1 MAHTELKPTARTT
14 GTTPGHAQ
22 QMTRTTPWYRDLRF
36 SFGVLAAPVFF
47 FSDQIVQIFAPGLAP
62 TTAAQLSQA
71 IQFISGAVLL
81 FPLSALIELVT
92 EYYEHNFLHRNDRY
106 GALLRAGLLHT
117 SFTNIAFLILMIFTL
132 REANSGSDAS
142 TLVRIVQVSIAGT
155 IVVSILFSLGI
166 AIFIGGWNIRRHGG
180 RMNFSK
186 ELSNQDSE
194 LITIAVVILSLPTL
208 ASILNVSPSFL
219 DNVVYKLPQTYVTS
233 LSVVISI
240 ILILIY
246 TSYFFWT
253 LLKLGDV
260 KKQTKE
266 DIEDDVIETLFRAIN
281 KVWVSRGEVS
291 LYDALR
297 APGVVYPDAEAQA
310 RDTQEI
316 QAQMDALDAGLEQE
330 AQEEDERA
338 RQLAE
343 ENARREQ
350 ARRRVFSLRAPLLL
364 LENILIAAIFI
375 VVSPLLAL
383 WRLVNRLYRLRRARQ
398 REEAVRKEVLDRLP
412 TDEVARREARDRRLG
427 LEAEDTL
434 RHEHLI
440 QVMARIGLLLLG
452 GGGAVF
458 VLDRM
463 ARSIEGGLVKGLG
476 LNPFF
481 VGFIVLPIAAG
492 LVDIVTATRKA
503 WRNDLQNTMAITV
516 GSAIQS
522 ALVVGPVILLLSRLP
537 FIALPD
543 INLVFG
549 LFILAVF
556 GLIAYFY
563 QIITVDG
570 ETTWFEGAQLL
581 GIFVAIAV
589 VVFFAQPVGQ

>member
-1 MAHTELKPTARTT
+1 MTQVDPKPTTRA
-14 GTTPGHAQ
+14 TPAPVE
-22 QMTRTTPWYRDLRF
+22 RVAKTTPWYRDLRF

-47 FSDQIVQIFAPGLAP
+47 FSDQIARFFAPGLAP
-62 TTAAQLSQA
+62 ANTAQVSQA
-71 IQFISGAVLL
+71 IQFISGAILL
-81 FPLSALIELVT
+81 FPLAALIELVT
-92 EYYEHNFLHRNDRY
+92 EYYEHNFRHRNDRN

-117 SFTNIAFLILMIFTL
+117 SFTNVAFLILMIFTL
-132 REANSGSDAS
+132 REANNSGSDAAN
-142 TLVRIVQVSIAGT
+142 LVRIVQVSIAGT
-155 IVVSILFSLGI
+155 IVVSILFSLGV
-166 AIFIGGWNIRRHGG
+166 AIFIGGLNIRHHGG

-186 ELSNQDSE
+186 ELSNQDAE
-194 LITIAVVILSLPTL
+194 LITIAVVILALPTL
-208 ASILNVSPSFL
+208 ASKLNVSPSFL
-219 DNVVYKLPQTYVTS
+219 DNVDYKLPKSYVTN

-240 ILILIY
+240 ILIFIY
-246 TSYFFWT
+246 VSYFFWT

-266 DIEDDVIETLFRAIN
+266 DVAGDVTETIFRAIN
-281 KVWVSRGEVS
+281 KVWVSRGEIS

-297 APGVVYPDAEAQA
+297 SPAVVYPDAETKA
-310 RDTQEI
+310 RDMQEI
-316 QAQMDALDAGLEQE
+316 QAQMDKLDAGLEQE
-330 AQEEDERA
+330 AQEEYERV
-338 RQLAE
+338 RRLAE
-343 ENARREQ
+343 ENQRRDQ
-350 ARRRVFSLRAPLLL
+350 ARRRLFSLRAPLLL
-364 LENILIAAIFI
+364 LENILVAAIFI
-375 VVSPLLAL
+375 VVSPVLAL
-383 WRLVNRLYRLRRARQ
+383 WRLVNRPYRARRARQ
-398 REEAVRKEVLDRLP
+398 QEEAAQRETLGQLPAEEV
-412 TDEVARREARDRRLG
+412 TRRAERDRRLG
-427 LEAEDTL
+427 QEGEDEL

-440 QVMARIGLLLLG
+440 QVLARIGILLLG

-463 ARSIEGGLVKGLG
+463 ARSIEGGLVEGLG

-503 WRNDLQNTMAITV
+503 WHNDLQNTLAITV

-522 ALVVGPVILLLSRLP
+522 ALVVGPVILLLSRFPL
-537 FIALPD
+537 IELPD

-563 QIITVDG
+563 QIMTVDG

-589 VVFFAQPVGQ
+589 VVFFAQPVPVGQ

>member
-1 MAHTELKPTARTT
+1 MVHVDLKPTA
-14 GTTPGHAQ
+14 
-22 QMTRTTPWYRDLRF
+22 TRTPPATDRVARKPPWYRDLRF

-47 FSDQIVQIFAPGLAP
+47 FADQIVSLVAPGLAP
-62 TTAAQLSQA
+62 ENSAQLAQA
-71 IQFISGAVLL
+71 VQFVAGAILL

-92 EYYEHNFLHRNDRY
+92 EYYEHNFRHRHDRN

-132 REANSGSDAS
+132 REANTSSDAS
-142 TLVRIVQVSIAGT
+142 TLIRIVQVSIAGT
-155 IVVSILFSLGI
+155 IVVSILFSLGV
-166 AIFIGGWNIRRHGG
+166 AIFIGGLNIRRHGG

-186 ELSNQDSE
+186 ELSNQDAE

-208 ASILNVSPSFL
+208 ASVLNVSPSFL
-219 DNVVYKLPQTYVTS
+219 DNVVYKLPQTYITN

-240 ILILIY
+240 ILIFIY
-246 TSYFFWT
+246 VSYFFWT
-253 LLKLGDV
+253 LLRVGDV
-260 KKQTKE
+260 KQQTKE
-266 DIEDDVIETLFRAIN
+266 DIEGDVIQTIFRAIN
-281 KVWVSRGEVS
+281 KVWVSRGEIS

-297 APGVVYPDAEAQA
+297 SPSIIYPDAETES
-310 RDTQEI
+310 RDMQEV
-316 QAQMDALDAGLEQE
+316 QAQMDTLDASLEQE
-330 AQEEDERA
+330 EQDEYERVQ
-338 RQLAE
+338 RMAE
-343 ENARREQ
+343 ENKRREQ
-350 ARRRVFSLRAPLLL
+350 ARRRLLSLRAPVLLIENL
-364 LENILIAAIFI
+364 LVAAIFI
-375 VVSPLLAL
+375 VVSPVLAL
-383 WRLVNRLYRLRRARQ
+383 WRLVNRPYRLRRARQ
-398 REEAVRKEVLDRLP
+398 KEQAALRDRLASLPESEVVRRAERDQRLGQEEA
-412 TDEVARREARDRRLG
+412 DE
-427 LEAEDTL
+427 L
-434 RHEHLI
+434 RHESLI
-440 QVMARIGLLLLG
+440 QVLARIGLLLLG

-463 ARSIEGGLVKGLG
+463 ARSIEGGLVEGLG

-503 WRNDLQNTMAITV
+503 WHNDLQNTLAITA

-537 FIALPD
+537 FVALPD

-563 QIITVDG
+563 QIMTVDG

-581 GIFVAIAV
+581 GIFTAVAV
-589 VVFFAQPVGQ
+589 VVYFAQPVGH